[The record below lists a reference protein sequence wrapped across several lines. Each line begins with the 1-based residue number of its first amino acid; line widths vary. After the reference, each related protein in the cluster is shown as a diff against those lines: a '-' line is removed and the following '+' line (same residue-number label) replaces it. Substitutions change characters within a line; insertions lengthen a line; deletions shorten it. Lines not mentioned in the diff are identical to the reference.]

1 MKRRTKY
8 YSVKRPVLM
17 TDFDQTITDIVTER
31 GADYGHPLDDF
42 ERAAALKAVLAECN
56 DPVLRHAM
64 EMICVKLARLIHNPT
79 HIDTINDIAGYAR
92 TMLMVIEKRK
102 DNDT

>member
-1 MKRRTKY
+1 
-8 YSVKRPVLM
+8 M
-17 TDFDQTITDIVTER
+17 TDFDQTITDIVNER

-42 ERAAALKAVLAECN
+42 KRAAALKAVLAECS

-79 HIDTINDIAGYAR
+79 HLDSINDIGGDAR
-92 TMLMVIEKRK
+92 TMLMVIEKRQEH
-102 DNDT
+102 D